1 MPGQIFARV
10 NFHGLGFIREYSETL
25 YTAKI
30 STYTV
35 ATARPHIKSREGE
48 ECVTHYVDTCMS

>member
-1 MPGQIFARV
+1 MSI
-10 NFHGLGFIREYSETL
+10 NFHGLGFIRGYSENL

-35 ATARPHIKSREGE
+35 LHAPYQEWIQ
-48 ECVTHYVDTCMS
+48 VTTCDKI